1 MKDVQK
7 KILET
12 VIVEFNKKGMKF
24 TMDDVSKELHMSKK
38 TIYREFRDKEE
49 IFEKMVDFCFTSIK
63 EKEAEV
69 LSDPTLTTVERISK
83 LLICLPDNYQNI
95 DFRKLYMLK
104 DKYPT
109 IYAKVEQRLENDW
122 GDTIALL
129 EQGMREGVIRKM
141 PVSVIKAMV
150 EASIERFL
158 STEVLIESD
167 TKYQDALEVMVE
179 IIMKGICA

>member
-1 MKDVQK
+1 MEDIQN

-12 VIVEFNKKGMKF
+12 VLVEFNKKGMKF

-38 TIYREFRDKEE
+38 TIYKEFNDKEE
-49 IFEKMVDFCFTSIK
+49 IFEKMVDYCFSSIK
-63 EKEAEV
+63 EKEKEV
-69 LSDPTLTTVERISK
+69 LADPTLSTVDRISK

-95 DFRKLYMLK
+95 DFRKLYLLK
-104 DKYPT
+104 DKYPA
-109 IYAKVEQRLENDW
+109 IYAKVQERLESDW
-122 GDTIALL
+122 EDTIALI
-129 EQGMREGVIRKM
+129 EKGMDEGVIRRM

-158 STEVLIESD
+158 STEVLIDSN
-167 TKYQDALEVMVE
+167 TKYQDALEVMIE